1 MKKSIVYAVITVLIW
16 STLATSAKLVLD
28 AIPNFEMLFLSSVF
42 AFLFLLVLNTAKGT
56 LRLIK
61 KYEPKELLM
70 MAGLGF
76 LGLFLYSALYYFG
89 ISVLGSQEACILNYL
104 WPMMIV
110 IFACIILRE
119 RFTVK
124 KIAAMAL
131 SFSGIVVLML
141 GGESAGN
148 SVRIKGIFA
157 CVAAAVCYGLFSVL
171 NKKHSLDQNVTMMV
185 IWLTTAVCSLI
196 AGQLT
201 ETFVP
206 VKGIQWLGLLWLGVV
221 VNGAAYLLWAK
232 ALKMAEDSA
241 VVANLAY
248 LVPFLSVILS
258 AAVLK
263 ERLSVSA
270 IAAMALIIGGIV
282 LQSVDIKKKN
292 GNSEVLPWRKKED
305 AAS

>member
-1 MKKSIVYAVITVLIW
+1 
-16 STLATSAKLVLD
+16 
-28 AIPNFEMLFLSSVF
+28 
-42 AFLFLLVLNTAKGT
+42 
-56 LRLIK
+56 
-61 KYEPKELLM
+61 
-70 MAGLGF
+70 
-76 LGLFLYSALYYFG
+76 
-89 ISVLGSQEACILNYL
+89 
-104 WPMMIV
+104 
-110 IFACIILRE
+110 
-119 RFTVK
+119 
-124 KIAAMAL
+124 
-131 SFSGIVVLML
+131 ML

-206 VKGIQWLGLLWLGVV
+206 VQGVQWLGLLWLGVV

-258 AAVLK
+258 AVVLK
-263 ERLSVSA
+263 ERLSVFS

-282 LQSVDIKKKN
+282 LQSIDIKKKN